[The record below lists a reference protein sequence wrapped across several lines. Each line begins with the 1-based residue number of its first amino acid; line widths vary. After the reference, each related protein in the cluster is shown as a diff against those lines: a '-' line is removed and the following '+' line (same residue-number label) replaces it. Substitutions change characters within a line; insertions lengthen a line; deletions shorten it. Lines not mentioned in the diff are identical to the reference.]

1 MRVWKSPVFYF
12 GILLVLVVASALLAP
27 FVVDW
32 GSYRADLESYG
43 QKLTGRKIEVT
54 GPINVRLFPWPRLT
68 AGDVYIANPDGFQE
82 KWLAKADEVTVQMTL
97 GALLNGVIQ
106 VERIDVAK
114 PVISLQRTD
123 DGRDNW
129 NFEPAVT
136 IRNSPLLEHI
146 LLDKI
151 TVTDGL
157 VRLTDD
163 RRGRHVD
170 LQDINGTLSAPN
182 LLGPWRSSGEFSYED
197 VPLAFSLNTGEWRA
211 NAPLSLALR
220 VSSQQNAGYSY
231 FLDGQMKD
239 AAFTGNVRL
248 NPIVDPNGK
257 GDAEGRLRL
266 VTFKSKVAASFD
278 TIDLTEIEIRPADT
292 RDQGTLLAGKAN
304 ISLGKIANVNS
315 DLTAPRVDLD
325 TLVGAGSRQLL
336 RDGGGLSLVNGLLA
350 ILPKDVDLRSSL
362 KISALRAGG
371 ETLENVMLDTSAS
384 RDAIRVHKFSA
395 SLPGRSRTLFT
406 GVFFPGEHYA
416 ELAGHLSLESLDT
429 RQLSMWLWPESKS
442 DIAKTWSGLRGQLKA
457 KSDVALTASKLEFP
471 NIAYE
476 LDGEQGKANFLML
489 VNGER
494 PIMDLR
500 IDTPRADIDSYL
512 SNGFAA
518 TSSQNGASWM
528 GVLTNFVAEQVK
540 RDLRFTL
547 QAGALTLNGVEA
559 NDVAV
564 DVETTVKGFDLKAL
578 EIGSVDG
585 AKLNASG
592 VVLST
597 PDGPDGE
604 IDVSVVA
611 EDPRGLLRLAG
622 LMPRDRDPN
631 WSTSLGKTD
640 LKINLKAKPSSAE
653 PATAF
658 SVLGTVGDLSISS
671 DGNFTPALTIADTG
685 FNGNLDINSASSAA
699 LVNLYGA
706 AIEQTDTIPAKLN
719 VTVDGS
725 IRDDFIVD
733 MTSNIFRSDIH
744 YAGKLNPD
752 KASFGVNGDITVES
766 RDAVELLKV
775 LQIPTVVPL
784 SGPLSFGTKITSV
797 AEKLSLD
804 DIDGKIGASAFTGVF
819 ALESGKKLSG
829 EVSSDTASLSGLMA
843 AAFLPWDG
851 RPASL
856 AQPFAKKL
864 PYGLEGEFWVK
875 PKLLMVYPGLD
886 VADAQIGFTAA
897 GAETKLALYG
907 KTAAGEKVAVDLASK
922 PASDTQSV
930 SGHVVLPF
938 DLVQVLKRQ
947 DGSSIASG
955 GAGVDVTFDTKGLSP
970 AGALATLD
978 ATGTFSFT
986 DTTLLNLSPGNFSKQ
1001 IVGAKDGEAV
1011 RAAFDALH
1019 HGDGIKLGSVF
1030 GSLTI
1035 VDGVATVSP
1044 FGVTSADADSQL
1056 SPVYDLSTGTMEL
1069 GVSLKLKAL
1078 PDLPQMNISYS
1089 GEPQQLVV
1097 NEDAT
1102 ALSSFL
1108 GFKVLSQGVVDLEKL
1123 QAEQQRLAIEEE
1135 KAHKE
1140 DQEKL
1145 VAFYA
1150 QKAELRLRMREL
1162 RVQAEQRVRDAE
1174 LVKAAQEKLIQEG
1187 DAINKLEIKKRLREL
1202 KVYRKAEVV
1211 PKPKAS
1217 LPPIVKTPAGPVLL
1231 VPLGSAQ

>member
-12 GILLVLVVASALLAP
+12 GILLVLVVAGSLMAP

-32 GSYRADLESYG
+32 GTYRADLESYG

-106 VERIDVAK
+106 VERIDVLK
-114 PVISLQRTD
+114 PVISLQRTE
-123 DGRDNW
+123 DGRGNW

-136 IRNSPLLEHI
+136 IRNSPLLEHV

-151 TVTDGL
+151 TVIDGL

-182 LLGPWRSSGEFSYED
+182 LAGPWRSLGEFSYED
-197 VPLAFSLNTGEWRA
+197 LPLTFSLNTGEWRA

-220 VSSQQNAGYSY
+220 VSSQQNSGYSY

-239 AAFTGNVRL
+239 AAFKGNVRL
-248 NPIVDPNGK
+248 NPAVDPDGK

-278 TIDLTEIEIRPADT
+278 GIDLTEIEIRPADT
-292 RDQGTLLAGKAN
+292 RDQGTLLAGKAE
-304 ISLGKIANVNS
+304 ISLGKTANVTS

-325 TLVGAGSRQLL
+325 TLAGAGSRQLL

-350 ILPKDVDLRSSL
+350 MLPKDVDLRSSL

-371 ETLENVMLDTSAS
+371 ETLENVVLDTSAS
-384 RDAIRVHKFSA
+384 HDAIRVHNFSA

-416 ELAGHLSLESLDT
+416 ELAGNLSLESFDT
-429 RQLSMWLWPESKS
+429 RQLSMWLWPESKA

-494 PIMDLR
+494 PIMDVR

-518 TSSQNGASWM
+518 TSSKSGASWM
-528 GVLTNFVAEQVK
+528 GVLANFVAEQVK
-540 RDLRFTL
+540 RDLRLTL
-547 QAGALTLNGVEA
+547 QAGALKLNGVEA

-578 EIGSVDG
+578 DIGSVDG

-604 IDVSVVA
+604 IDVSILA

-631 WSTSLGKTD
+631 WSISLGKTD
-640 LKINLKAKPSSAE
+640 LKINLKAKPSAAE
-653 PATAF
+653 PATNF
-658 SVLGTVGDLSISS
+658 SVRGTIGQLSVSS
-671 DGNFTPALTIADTG
+671 DGSFTPALTLAETE
-685 FNGNLDINSASSAA
+685 FNGNLDINSASSSA
-699 LVNLYGA
+699 LANLSGA
-706 AIEQTDTIPAKLN
+706 GISQTDTTPAKLN

-733 MTSNIFRSDIH
+733 MATDIFRSRVH
-744 YAGKLNPD
+744 YAGKLNPE
-752 KASFGVNGDITVES
+752 KASFGASGDVTAES
-766 RDAVELLKV
+766 RDAAELFKV
-775 LQIPTVVPL
+775 LRIPTVMPL
-784 SGPLSFGTKITSV
+784 SGPLSFGTKVTS
-797 AEKLSLD
+797 ASDKLSLEG
-804 DIDGKIGASAFTGVF
+804 IEGKIGASAFMGAL
-819 ALESGKKLSG
+819 ALENGKKLSG
-829 EVSSDTASLSGLMA
+829 EISSDAASLTGLMA

-851 RPASL
+851 RTASL
-856 AQPFAKKL
+856 GQTFAKKR
-864 PYGLEGEFWVK
+864 PFGLEGEFWIK
-875 PKLLMVYPGLD
+875 PKLLTVYPGLD

-897 GAETKLALYG
+897 GDETKLALYG

-938 DLVQVLKRQ
+938 DLLQLKRQ
-947 DGSSIASG
+947 DGASVASG
-955 GAGVDVTFDTKGLSP
+955 RAGVDVMFDARGLSP
-970 AGALATLD
+970 AGVLATLD
-978 ATGTFSFT
+978 STGTFSFT
-986 DTTLLNLSPGNFSKQ
+986 DATLLNLSPENFSKQ
-1001 IVGAKDGEAV
+1001 IVGAKDNDAV

-1019 HGDGIKLGSVF
+1019 QGDGIKLGSVF

-1035 VDGVATVSP
+1035 VDGVAAVSP
-1044 FGVTSADADSQL
+1044 FGVTSADADTQL
-1056 SPVYDLSTGTMEL
+1056 KPVFDLSAGTMDL

-1078 PDLPQMNISYS
+1078 PDLPQMNTSYS
-1089 GEPQQLVV
+1089 GEPQQLAV

-1135 KAHKE
+1135 KAHVQ

-1150 QKAELRLRMREL
+1150 QKAELRLRTREL

-1174 LVKAAQEKLIQEG
+1174 LAKVAQEKLIQEG
-1187 DAINKLEIKKRLREL
+1187 DAINRLEIRKRLREL
-1202 KVYRKAEVV
+1202 KVYRKAEIA
-1211 PKPKAS
+1211 PKPTVQ
-1217 LPPIVKTPAGPVLL
+1217 LPPVVKPPTGPLLL